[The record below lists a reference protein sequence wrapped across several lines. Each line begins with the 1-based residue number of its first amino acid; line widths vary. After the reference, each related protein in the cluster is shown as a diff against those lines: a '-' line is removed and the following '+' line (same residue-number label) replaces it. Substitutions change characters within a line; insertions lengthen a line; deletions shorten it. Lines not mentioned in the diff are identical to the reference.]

1 VLKAFEAFSEMETR
15 SFHLINGVIMIL
27 LPKSKDAQSIREFRP
42 ISLIHCLGKLFS
54 KALAVRFAPKMELLV
69 KPN

>member
-1 VLKAFEAFSEMETR
+1 
-15 SFHLINGVIMIL
+15 MIL
-27 LPKSKDAQSIREFRP
+27 LPKSKDAQSIYEFRP

-54 KALAVRFAPKMELLV
+54 KALAVRLAPKMELLV

>member
-1 VLKAFEAFSEMETR
+1 MDTR
-15 SFHLINGVIMIL
+15 SFHLINGATMIL
-27 LPKSKDAQSIREFRP
+27 LPKSKDAQSIYEFRP

-54 KALAVRFAPKMELLV
+54 KALAVRLAPKMELLV